1 MERIFKRKLYDKLL
15 AWKQNK
21 NGKTA
26 LLIEGARRVGKSTI
40 VEEFAKH
47 EYKSYILIDFN
58 KASKRIKNLFD
69 DLNDLDYIFLTLQAN
84 YGVNLEPRQSVI
96 IFDEVQKCPLARQA
110 IKYLVADGRYD
121 YIETG
126 SLISIKKNTQ
136 GITIPS
142 EEDRITMFP
151 MDYEEFRW
159 AMSDTATVPLL
170 RTFYEKRLPLGA
182 AFRTKMREFR
192 LYMLVGGMPQ
202 AVNEYLDTKNLQQV
216 DEVKRSIIKLY
227 EDDFLKIDETGRI
240 SKLFMSIPGQLS
252 RASTRF
258 VPYNAIGTVEEDKLL
273 EFIKAM
279 EDSKTVNMVYHCDD
293 PNVGMSLT
301 KDDSRYKIF
310 TADTGLFVT
319 LAFWDKDYAENVLY
333 EKLLSDK
340 LDVNLGYVYENVVAQ
355 LLATAGNNLFYYTFP
370 KDEKHNYEVDFMLSR
385 GNKVWPIEVKSS
397 SHKTH
402 ASLDAFC
409 DKYAKRVGERFLL
422 YTKDL
427 SHDEQT
433 RLLPVPMAMFI

>member
-15 AWKQNK
+15 SWKQEK

-26 LLIEGARRVGKSTI
+26 LLVEGARRVGKSTI
-40 VEEFAKH
+40 VEEFAKN
-47 EYKSYILIDFN
+47 EYKSYLLIDFN
-58 KASKRIKNLFD
+58 KVGKKIKELFE

-84 YGVNLEPRQSVI
+84 YGVNLEPRKSVI
-96 IFDEVQKCPLARQA
+96 IFDEVQQCPTARQA

-142 EEDRITMFP
+142 EEDRITMYP

-159 AMSDTATVPLL
+159 AMGDTATVPLL

-192 LYMLVGGMPQ
+192 LYMLIGGMPQ
-202 AVNEYLDTKNLQQV
+202 AVNEYLDTKNLQKV
-216 DEVKRSIIKLY
+216 DAVKRNIIKLY

-258 VPYNAIGTVEEDKLL
+258 VPYNTIGSVEEDKLL

-319 LAFWDKDYAENVLY
+319 LAFWDKDYTENVLY

-370 KDEKHNYEVDFMLSR
+370 KDDKHSYEVDFMLSR

-397 SHKTH
+397 SHKSH

-409 DKYAKRVGERFLL
+409 EKYSARVGNRYLI

-427 SHDEQT
+427 QKDGEVLMIPVYMT
-433 RLLPVPMAMFI
+433 GLL